1 MINVN
6 PDNYRPLC
14 KHWKHIVRL
23 VIASEQNE
31 YTQSA
36 RASQFH
42 DLYLK
47 LDYSLSRITSTIIRA
62 RGGLLD
68 LYSSTFRYSSVGL
81 CTLCKLDAFE
91 NTLHFIGVCPLYK
104 DLRRK
109 YFGES
114 VVCSDDVINLLNGRR
129 VNFYILYK
137 YLEVSLRFREMVLNE
152 FN

>member
-1 MINVN
+1 MLTQITIDLYVN
-6 PDNYRPLC
+6 
-14 KHWKHIVRL
+14 I
-23 VIASEQNE
+23 EQNE

-42 DLYLK
+42 DLYSK

-68 LYSSTFRYSSVGL
+68 LRYSSVGL
-81 CTLCKLDAFE
+81 CILCNLDASE
-91 NTLHFIGVCPLYK
+91 NMLHFIGVCPLYK

-137 YLEVSLRFREMVLNE
+137 NLEVL
-152 FN
+152 

>member
-1 MINVN
+1 M
-6 PDNYRPLC
+6 
-14 KHWKHIVRL
+14 RL

-42 DLYLK
+42 DLYSK
-47 LDYSLSRITSTIIRA
+47 LDYSLSPLPFIHYSSRITSTIIRA

-68 LYSSTFRYSSVGL
+68 LYSRPFRYSSVGL
-81 CTLCKLDAFE
+81 CTLCNLDASE
-91 NTLHFIGVCPLYK
+91 NMLHFIGVCPLYK

-114 VVCSDDVINLLNGRR
+114 VLCSDDVINLLNGRR